1 MSSSPRAKAAAAVAS
16 AGVLVAGWQA
26 ATLGGSA
33 TPQPADAA
41 TGSWTPSGRS
51 GASTAAPAA
60 GASGTRVQPGSQSG
74 TGTAPTGAI
83 PGQRG
88 AGGEVGGGGTSV
100 TLKVPSGASGTFTGT
115 PATHRFGSVA
125 VTVTL
130 ANGRITALKESVV
143 SDGDRKS
150 NQINSFAVPQ
160 LRSAILAASAGQ
172 VSTISG
178 ATYTTRA
185 YLTSLQSALDQAG

>member
-41 TGSWTPSGRS
+41 TGRSTPSGRS

-88 AGGEVGGGGTSV
+88 GGGGGGGTSV
-100 TLKVPSGASGTFTGT
+100 TLRVPAGASGTFTGT

-172 VSTISG
+172 VSTVSG